1 MADRVTDMPHKPT
14 RRGLLKTTATVA
26 VASALALNRGGVA
39 WAKEP
44 ADAAAG
50 TLPQVDA
57 VLRAAVSAEDVPGVV
72 AMAATETGVV
82 YEGAFGSRRIH
93 EGPAMTRDTIF
104 RVASM
109 VKLITTVAA
118 LRLVEQGKLSL
129 DAPVPDINPVVAAP
143 QVLDGFDPAGKP
155 LLRPAKRPISLHD
168 LLTHTAGFVYRLWD
182 SEALTYYKA
191 IDKLPAIERS
201 KLPRTPLMFDP
212 GERWQYGGNIDWV
225 GRIVQAVSG
234 EPLDA
239 HFRKHI
245 FEPLG
250 MNDTGFV
257 ILPAQWAREASAHR
271 RQPDGS
277 LKAELMGHPPK
288 WPPAPQSFS
297 GGGGICSSAP
307 DYLILIR
314 MLMNGGAL
322 NGVRILRPDTV
333 ALMGQNQIGRID
345 VGVLRTTV
353 PAVSND
359 VDFFPGIKLKWGFGH
374 MITTEPVPEG
384 RSAGSLTWAGIYN
397 TYYWID
403 PKKRIAAVFMTQV
416 LPFADVR
423 VLRVYRQFER
433 GIYAAIKAGYV
444 KAG

>member
-1 MADRVTDMPHKPT
+1 MVKITDMRHKPT
-14 RRGLLKTTATVA
+14 RRLFLKTTGTFATS
-26 VASALALNRGGVA
+26 SALALSR
-39 WAKEP
+39 
-44 ADAAAG
+44 AAAALAAEPPDKALG
-50 TLPQVDA
+50 TLPQVD
-57 VLRAAVSAEDVPGVV
+57 VLLRAAVGAEDVPGVV

-93 EGPAMTRDTIF
+93 EGPVMTRDTIF

-109 VKLITTVAA
+109 VKLITSVAA

-129 DAPVPDINPVVAAP
+129 EAPVPEIDPV
-143 QVLDGFDPAGKP
+143 
-155 LLRPAKRPISLHD
+155 I

-182 SEALTYYKA
+182 ADALKYYRA
-191 IDKLPAIERS
+191 IDKLPMADRS
-201 KLPRTPLMFDP
+201 HLPRNPLMFDP

-250 MNDTGFV
+250 MSDTGFV
-257 ILPAQWAREASAHR
+257 ISPAQRAREASGHR
-271 RQPDGS
+271 RQFDGS
-277 LKAELMGHPPK
+277 LQAEPMEHLSKQSPP
-288 WPPAPQSFS
+288 PQSFT
-297 GGGGICSSAP
+297 GGGGIYSSAP
-307 DYLILIR
+307 DYLTLVR

-322 NGVRILRPDTV
+322 DGVRILQPDTV
-333 ALMGQNQIGRID
+333 ALMGQNQIGRLD
-345 VGVLRTTV
+345 VGVLRTTT
-353 PAVSND
+353 PAVSRD
-359 VDFFPGIKLKWGFGH
+359 VDFFPGRKLKWGFGH
-374 MITTEPVPEG
+374 MLTLEPVPEG

-403 PKKRIAAVFMTQV
+403 PKTRIAAVFMTQV
-416 LPFADVR
+416 LPFADDR
-423 VLRVYRQFER
+423 VLGVYRRFER

-444 KAG
+444 KAN